1 MLVNLQDK
9 IYKIRKSKLAPETWQ
24 KLCDWRADLAE
35 RFLVLWASTRKDA
48 RWTAAGFL
56 ELGVISSARTG
67 RTLYTPGEYKRAIVV
82 ETRNATGQGIRTP
95 RQVMIGISIA
105 QRKGLT
111 KRLTLQQ
118 RKTLK
123 RSGALKRQ
131 VPAARSQR
139 IAATS
144 QSSAAQ
150 SQTVTHALSSCGSDY
165 EFFEQFNYFSDARL
179 FDTHTH
185 TYTFTHAYQHIRIHM
200 YTRRKLAEKQ
210 THWSLAL
217 DATDVSFSKWM
228 TAVIDFPV
236 PGVSFWAPPMDA
248 WRDHPTAFSTFF
260 CEVLK
265 TALSE
270 QLFFLPAT
278 AVFLVVTPLTFISTS
293 CVA

>member
-150 SQTVTHALSSCGSDY
+150 SQTVTHALSSRGSDY

-179 FDTHTH
+179 FDTHTYIH
-185 TYTFTHAYQHIRIHM
+185 IHTCIPTYTHTHVHAQEA
-200 YTRRKLAEKQ
+200 RRKAD
-210 THWSLAL
+210 AL
-217 DATDVSFSKWM
+217 E
-228 TAVIDFPV
+228 
-236 PGVSFWAPPMDA
+236 PGAGCD
-248 WRDHPTAFSTFF
+248 RR
-260 CEVLK
+260 
-265 TALSE
+265 
-270 QLFFLPAT
+270 
-278 AVFLVVTPLTFISTS
+278 VFLKMDDCSDRFPCSRRVVLGSSDGRLARPPHSLLHIFSVKS
-293 CVA
+293 